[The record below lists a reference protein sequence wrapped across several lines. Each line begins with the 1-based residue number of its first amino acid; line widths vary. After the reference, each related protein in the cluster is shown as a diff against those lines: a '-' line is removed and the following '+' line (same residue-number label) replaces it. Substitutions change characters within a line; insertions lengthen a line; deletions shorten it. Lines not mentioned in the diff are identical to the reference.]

1 MLPMTTAIKRR
12 AFLSA
17 LAASG
22 LVLGGTSLRRARAGT
37 NGARHLILVFAN
49 GGWDTTYAFEPKGG
63 TDFDVPAGALETVG
77 GIPLWTHADRPLTRG
92 FFESYGAQTCVVNGI
107 GVRSI
112 SHPECS
118 RRMLTGR
125 PGSGNPD
132 IGAIAGHT
140 LGADRPM
147 GYLMLGNNGYSGSL
161 AASTGRV
168 GQTNQIVALL
178 DELEGYP
185 AMAGDDTPLFIPST
199 SEADRIRAFVQGGV
213 DRARTA
219 KAAAGYNAARIDD
232 FEISLQRSD
241 DLRAQAEAF
250 GKVGLARSF
259 SQQTEIAAQMLA
271 AGVAWSV
278 NIDPGVSLDTHDTNA
293 DQAAQQELLFGG
305 LVDLLTTLAATEGT
319 GGTSLLDQSVVVVMS
334 EMTRTPKLN
343 ADLGKDHWPVASALV
358 IGAGVAGGRVV
369 GGTSD
374 IGDALLLDLESG
386 ETTDGGVSLQ
396 PANLAAGVLELVGA
410 DTATFFPDTGVLH
423 AIRA

>member
-1 MLPMTTAIKRR
+1 MNKLLQRR

-22 LVLGGTSLRRARAGT
+22 LVLGGSSLRRARAGT

-49 GGWDTTYAFEPKGG
+49 GGWDPTYSFEPKGG
-63 TDFDVPAGALETVG
+63 TDFDVPDGALETVG
-77 GIPLWTHADRPLTRG
+77 GIPLWTHADRPLTRA

-185 AMAGDDTPLFIPST
+185 AMTGDATPIFVPQT
-199 SEADRIRAFVQGGV
+199 SEADRIREFVQGGI
-213 DRARTA
+213 DRARTT
-219 KAAAGYNAARIDD
+219 KAAAGFNAARIDD
-232 FEISLQRSD
+232 FELSLGRSD
-241 DLRAQAEAF
+241 DLRAQADAF
-250 GKVGLARSF
+250 GKIGLSRTFA
-259 SQQTEIAAQMLA
+259 QQTEIAVQMMSS
-271 AGVAWSV
+271 GIAWAV
-278 NIDPGVSLDTHDTNA
+278 NIDPGVSLDTHDINS
-293 DQAAQQELLFGG
+293 DQGPQQELLFGG
-305 LVDLLTTLAATEGT
+305 LVDLLAQLEATEGS
-319 GGTSLLDQSVVVVMS
+319 GGASLLEESVVVVMS

-343 ADLGKDHWPVASALV
+343 AELGKDHWPVASALV

-374 IGDALLLDLESG
+374 IGDALLVDLESG
-386 ETTDGGVSLQ
+386 ETTDAGVTLQ
-396 PANLAAGVLELVGA
+396 PANFAAGVLDLVGA
-410 DTATFFPDTGVLH
+410 DVETFFPDTGVFH